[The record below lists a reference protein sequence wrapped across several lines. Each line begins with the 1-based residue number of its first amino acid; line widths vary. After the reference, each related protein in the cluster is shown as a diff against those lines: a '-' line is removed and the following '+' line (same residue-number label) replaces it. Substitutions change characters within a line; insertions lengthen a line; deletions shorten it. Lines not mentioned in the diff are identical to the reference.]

1 MNVKTTKG
9 FTQMDRK
16 KITPRETAKSFTERK
31 IPRDEQLELAKKEN
45 QRIREKM
52 LDLNKKEN

>member
-1 MNVKTTKG
+1 
-9 FTQMDRK
+9 MDRK

-31 IPRDEQLELAKKEN
+31 IPRDTQLELAKKEN

>member
-16 KITPRETAKSFTERK
+16 NITPRETVKSFTERK

>member
-1 MNVKTTKG
+1 MSNRDNKHL
-9 FTQMDRK
+9 
-16 KITPRETAKSFTERK
+16 PRETTKSFTERK

-52 LDLNKKEN
+52 RNLNKKED

>member
-1 MNVKTTKG
+1 MTNRDNKHL
-9 FTQMDRK
+9 
-16 KITPRETAKSFTERK
+16 PRETTKSFTERK

-52 LDLNKKEN
+52 RNLNKKED